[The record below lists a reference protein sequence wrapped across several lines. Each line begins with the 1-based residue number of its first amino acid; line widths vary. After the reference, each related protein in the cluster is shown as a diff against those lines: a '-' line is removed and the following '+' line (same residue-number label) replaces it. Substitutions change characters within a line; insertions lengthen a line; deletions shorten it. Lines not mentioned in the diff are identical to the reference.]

1 MTSQY
6 AKNKKIKLLFI
17 LRTIGFGG
25 TERQVVE
32 LCRGI
37 NKDKFDI
44 TVVLFFH
51 QEGFLLELKDT
62 GVTVEILA
70 QKSTYKVVSIIR
82 LIRLIK
88 RENFDIIQTF
98 LPIANF
104 IGGIAAKICSRA
116 YIIGSLRNANPFSW
130 MDPFCVMD
138 MIALTLFSDFVIVNS
153 EITRKYAIEKYGV
166 SPKKI
171 HIISNGKNFQDY
183 ITQENLRL
191 KANIGLNEHSVVVT
205 TIGRVTKQKGHR
217 YLIEAANILINQMDR
232 DLTFLI
238 VGKPEDASRDIMY
251 MIDKFALK
259 NHVKMLGIRKDIPE
273 ILDISD
279 IFALPSLWEGLA
291 NVLLEAMSAK
301 LPIVATNIEANCEVI
316 ENNKTGILVPPKN
329 STAIADAIAELLGN
343 KNEARKLGEAAYLS
357 VVNNYTV
364 DKLVRNHERFYK
376 QIRERNAAIRN
387 TT

>member
-1 MTSQY
+1 
-6 AKNKKIKLLFI
+6 
-17 LRTIGFGG
+17 
-25 TERQVVE
+25 
-32 LCRGI
+32 
-37 NKDKFDI
+37 
-44 TVVLFFH
+44 
-51 QEGFLLELKDT
+51 
-62 GVTVEILA
+62 
-70 QKSTYKVVSIIR
+70 
-82 LIRLIK
+82 
-88 RENFDIIQTF
+88 
-98 LPIANF
+98 
-104 IGGIAAKICSRA
+104 
-116 YIIGSLRNANPFSW
+116 
-130 MDPFCVMD
+130 
-138 MIALTLFSDFVIVNS
+138 
-153 EITRKYAIEKYGV
+153 
-166 SPKKI
+166 
-171 HIISNGKNFQDY
+171 
-183 ITQENLRL
+183 
-191 KANIGLNEHSVVVT
+191 
-205 TIGRVTKQKGHR
+205 
-217 YLIEAANILINQMDR
+217 
-232 DLTFLI
+232 I